1 MKRCLWAESNVLLR
15 EYHDNEWGIPVHDDK
30 IHFEYLFLEVMQCG
44 LNWLTILK
52 KRQAFREAFSNFDY
66 HKISEYKEEDIERLM
81 QNKTIIR
88 SRKKIEAVIKN
99 AKAFLKIQE
108 EYGSFD
114 KYIWS
119 FTDGK
124 IIKSD
129 KINGKSIVKNELS
142 DKISKNLKKQG
153 FSFLGSITI
162 YSHLQAAG
170 LINDHDLECYR
181 Y

>member
-1 MKRCLWAESNVLLR
+1 MKRCLWAENNSLLK
-15 EYHDNEWGIPVHDDK
+15 EYHDDEWGNPVHDDK
-30 IHFEYLFLEVMQCG
+30 IHFEYLFLEVMQGG

-52 KRQAFREAFSNFDY
+52 KREAFREAFSNFNY
-66 HKISEYKEEDIERLM
+66 HKISKYTEKDIEKLL
-81 QNKTIIR
+81 QNDKIIR

-114 KYIWS
+114 EYIWA

-124 IIKSD
+124 IIKSI
-129 KINGKSIVKNELS
+129 KIDGKSVVKNELS
-142 DKISKNLKKQG
+142 DKISKNLKEKG

-170 LINDHDLECYR
+170 LINDHDSYCYK

>member
-1 MKRCLWAESNVLLR
+1 MKRCLWAENNPLLK
-15 EYHDNEWGIPVHDDK
+15 EYHDDEWGNPVHDDK
-30 IHFEYLFLEVMQCG
+30 IHFEYLFLEVMQGG

-52 KRQAFREAFSNFDY
+52 KREAFREAFSNFNY
-66 HKISEYKEEDIERLM
+66 RKISKYTEKDIEKLL
-81 QNKTIIR
+81 QNDKIIR

-114 KYIWS
+114 EYIWA

-124 IIKSD
+124 IIKSI
-129 KINGKSIVKNELS
+129 KIDGKSVVKNELS
-142 DKISKNLKKQG
+142 DKISKNLKEKG

-170 LINDHDLECYR
+170 LINDHDSYCYK

>member
-1 MKRCLWAESNVLLR
+1 
-15 EYHDNEWGIPVHDDK
+15 
-30 IHFEYLFLEVMQCG
+30 
-44 LNWLTILK
+44 
-52 KRQAFREAFSNFDY
+52 
-66 HKISEYKEEDIERLM
+66 M
-81 QNKTIIR
+81 QNDKIIR

-114 KYIWS
+114 KYIWA

-124 IIKSD
+124 IIKSI
-129 KINGKSIVKNELS
+129 KIDGKSVVKNELS
-142 DKISKNLKKQG
+142 DKISKNLKEKG

-170 LINDHDLECYR
+170 LINDHDSYCYK